1 MCLDRL
7 KVLDPCFSTVSRTI
21 RSPRKTIRMDIVIAD
36 PEQRWIVCARAK
48 LLFNM
53 HFRAF
58 PLTGTQVLQPGSFL
72 SRHQLP
78 LLLSR
83 IVCTESSGHVVRL
96 AAVPNNTVFIDDVRV
111 VEPGSTPVASKFPV
125 LLVCGGELPVAQ
137 KVIEIV
143 LMNLWQKNVSKV
155 MPLWLQTESGAR
167 FISGG
172 LNFGFLQVRV
182 GKRHEPLGFPPV
194 RQRRFRREWTGV
206 VDHLSVKL
214 DCA

>member
-1 MCLDRL
+1 MCLNRL

-83 IVCTESSGHVVRL
+83 IVCTESSGHVECLEGNATLVANGERRPLHQRRL
-96 AAVPNNTVFIDDVRV
+96 
-111 VEPGSTPVASKFPV
+111 
-125 LLVCGGELPVAQ
+125 ELR
-137 KVIEIV
+137 I
-143 LMNLWQKNVSKV
+143 S
-155 MPLWLQTESGAR
+155 SGAR
-167 FISGG
+167 W
-172 LNFGFLQVRV
+172 QA
-182 GKRHEPLGFPPV
+182 
-194 RQRRFRREWTGV
+194 T
-206 VDHLSVKL
+206 
-214 DCA
+214 